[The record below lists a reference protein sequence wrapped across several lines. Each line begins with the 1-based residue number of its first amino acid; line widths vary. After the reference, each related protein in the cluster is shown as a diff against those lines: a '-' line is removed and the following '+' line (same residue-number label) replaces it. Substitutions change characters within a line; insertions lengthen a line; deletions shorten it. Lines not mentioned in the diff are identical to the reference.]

1 MKVVKKLMALVLA
14 SALAL
19 TLLTGCGGGGGG
31 TSGISESTKN
41 TIVNKLS
48 ARQGVE
54 VQYDKTLEAKAKI
67 IADEIESTPSSMLTG
82 KSDEQQLYVF
92 MLQMAAGEEKVTFDA
107 GQSDGA
113 SFHATLDESVDGI
126 ISIKNSFF
134 GSAAEIEKIGIV
146 SVEFGS
152 RSGFVY
158 VYEIY

>member
-31 TSGISESTKN
+31 GNSGISESTKN

-67 IADEIESTPSSMLTG
+67 IADEIESTPSSMLAG
-82 KSDEQQLYVF
+82 KSDEQQLYVL

-126 ISIKNSFF
+126 ISI
-134 GSAAEIEKIGIV
+134 II
-146 SVEFGS
+146 
-152 RSGFVY
+152 
-158 VYEIY
+158 

>member
-1 MKVVKKLMALVLA
+1 MKAVKKLLALVLA

-31 TSGISESTKN
+31 NGGISESSKN
-41 TIVNKLS
+41 TIANKLS

-54 VQYDKTLEAKAKI
+54 VQYDKTLEEKAKI
-67 IADEIESTPSSMLTG
+67 IANEVGSTPSSILAG
-82 KSDEQQLYVF
+82 KSDDQQLLV
-92 MLQMAAGEEKVTFDA
+92 LLAQMAVGEKKVAFDE

-126 ISIKNSFF
+126 IGIKNTVF
-134 GSAAEIEKIGIV
+134 GTAAQIKKIGIV
-146 SVEFGS
+146 SVKFGS
-152 RSGFVY
+152 RSGFIY

>member
-31 TSGISESTKN
+31 GNSGISESTKN

-67 IADEIESTPSSMLTG
+67 IADEIESTPSSMLAG
-82 KSDEQQLYVF
+82 KSDEQQLYVL

-126 ISIKNSFF
+126 ISIKIHFL
-134 GSAAEIEKIGIV
+134 GLLL
-146 SVEFGS
+146 
-152 RSGFVY
+152 R
-158 VYEIY
+158 

>member
-92 MLQMAAGEEKVTFDA
+92 MQMAAGEEKVTFDA